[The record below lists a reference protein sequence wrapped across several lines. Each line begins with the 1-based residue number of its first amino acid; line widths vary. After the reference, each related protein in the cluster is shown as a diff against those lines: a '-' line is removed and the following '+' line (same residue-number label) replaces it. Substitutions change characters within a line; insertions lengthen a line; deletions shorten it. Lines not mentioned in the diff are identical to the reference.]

1 MAAPVLPLQQVKLPA
16 LPSTRLTPEQQYWKT
31 FKNPLL
37 IPSPANGPV
46 NLITQP
52 SAPSSASAFPS
63 LTQPPD
69 VFTVTT
75 GARVQ
80 IYSIRTRKL
89 LRTITRFDDTV
100 RGTDVRPDGRV
111 LVAGD
116 DTGAVQVF
124 DVASRAILKTWK
136 DHKQPVWV
144 TKFSPS
150 DPTCVMSASDDR
162 TVRLWDLPSQ
172 NSVKTFVGH
181 TDYVRS
187 GAFMPGSLASSNL
200 LASGSY
206 DRTVRLWD
214 PRVEG
219 RAAMTFKM
227 AAPIESVLPMP
238 TGTTVLAS
246 ADNRI
251 AVLDIVAGKPLHM
264 IQSHQ
269 KTVTALSLASNGERL
284 LSGALDGHMKVFE
297 TTGWNMVSGS
307 KYPSPILSLRAITS
321 GAAQED
327 KHIAVG
333 MQSGLLSIKTRL
345 SGQQK
350 IKERERRKEM
360 QALLEGKLEEHDRKM
375 AKKKKLRG
383 SGWEKRLRGRDFIG
397 EGVEI
402 TIDGQEGRK
411 RKKEQSWEV
420 DLRKAK
426 YSAALDQV
434 LSSRDKTAQLTLLT
448 ALRHRSALRASLQNR
463 DEVTLQ
469 PVLRWVHKNIT
480 EPRLVKLCVEV
491 AMNVLDIY
499 SANLGQS
506 AQIDKMVERLH
517 RRLREPLAVLRRLQ
531 PIPPVIFPALSAF
544 NDMKGIRIPAARA
557 GILLTLVQH
566 IAMDQDERPSLD
578 LKHIHI
584 LLLWRQTRILLLLHA
599 LRQSR
604 PLIHHKLRPNRLSL
618 LIHPPH
624 KPPLHRTPSPP
635 AMRTRKH
642 PQRRIPRP
650 RILQRNPPPH
660 RGRRIRIQKFRV
672 AVRRH
677 RAPDPGLLAD
687 HHALQHARVD
697 EPQRPSDVRVARRQR
712 DPAERRRQRVQR
724 VADLVDGLLLGFLE
738 RGAAGAC
745 VRRAK
750 RVRLEE
756 EAHLVA

>member
-124 DVASRAILKTWK
+124 DVNSRAILKTWK
-136 DHKQPVWV
+136 EHKQPAWV

-150 DPTCVMSASDDR
+150 DPTCVFSASDDR
-162 TVRLWDLPSQ
+162 TVRLWDLPSE
-172 NSVKTFVGH
+172 NSLKTFVGH

-187 GAFMPGSLASSNL
+187 GAFMPGSLASSNMIV
-200 LASGSY
+200 SGSY

-214 PRVEG
+214 PRVES
-219 RAAMTFKM
+219 RSVMTFKM
-227 AAPIESVLPMP
+227 GAPIESVLPMP

-246 ADNRI
+246 ADNKI
-251 AVLDIVAGKPLHM
+251 AVLDIVAGRPMHM

-269 KTVTALSLASNGERL
+269 KTVTSLALASNGERL

-297 TTGWNMVSGS
+297 TTGWNVVSGS
-307 KYPSPILSLRAITS
+307 KYPSPILSLRTITS

-350 IKERERRKEM
+350 IRDRERKKEM
-360 QALLEGKLEEHDRKM
+360 EALLEGKLEDHDRKV
-375 AKKKKLRG
+375 AKKNKLRG
-383 SGWEKRLRGRDFIG
+383 SGWEKRLRGRDFLG

-402 TIDGQEGRK
+402 IIDGQDRKKRK
-411 RKKEQSWEV
+411 REQGWES
-420 DLRKAK
+420 DIRKGK
-426 YSAALDQV
+426 YPSALDRV
-434 LSSRDKTAQLTLLT
+434 LESGDRTAQLTLIT

-463 DEVTLQ
+463 DEVSLQ
-469 PVLRWVHKNIT
+469 PILQWIHKNIA
-480 EPRLVKLCVEV
+480 EPRLVQLSVEV

-506 AQIDKMVERLH
+506 AQIDKMIERLH
-517 RRLREPLAVLRRLQ
+517 RRVRNEVEMAQQAYQTKGML
-531 PIPPVIFPALSAF
+531 
-544 NDMKGIRIPAARA
+544 DM
-557 GILLTLVQH
+557 
-566 IAMDQDERPSLD
+566 
-578 LKHIHI
+578 LK
-584 LLLWRQTRILLLLHA
+584 A
-599 LRQSR
+599 S
-604 PLIHHKLRPNRLSL
+604 
-618 LIHPPH
+618 
-624 KPPLHRTPSPP
+624 
-635 AMRTRKH
+635 
-642 PQRRIPRP
+642 
-650 RILQRNPPPH
+650 
-660 RGRRIRIQKFRV
+660 
-672 AVRRH
+672 
-677 RAPDPGLLAD
+677 
-687 HHALQHARVD
+687 
-697 EPQRPSDVRVARRQR
+697 
-712 DPAERRRQRVQR
+712 
-724 VADLVDGLLLGFLE
+724 
-738 RGAAGAC
+738 
-745 VRRAK
+745 
-750 RVRLEE
+750 
-756 EAHLVA
+756 

>member
-111 LVAGD
+111 VVTGD
-116 DTGAVQVF
+116 DTGTVQVF

-136 DHKQPVWV
+136 DHRQPVWL

-150 DPTCVMSASDDR
+150 DPTSVLSASDDR
-162 TVRLWDLPSQ
+162 TVRLWDLPSE
-172 NSVKTFVGH
+172 SAARTFLGH

-187 GAFMPGSLASSNL
+187 GAYMPGSLAASGL
-200 LASGSY
+200 VVSGSY

-214 PRVEG
+214 PRVEN
-219 RAAMTFKM
+219 RAVMTFKM
-227 AAPIESVLPMP
+227 AGPIESVLPMP
-238 TGTTVLAS
+238 TGTTLLAS
-246 ADNRI
+246 AENKI

-269 KTVTALSLASNGERL
+269 KTVTALALASNGERL

-297 TTGWNMVSGS
+297 TTGWNVVSGS
-307 KYPSPILSLRAITS
+307 KYPSPILSLQVITS
-321 GAAQED
+321 GVSRED

-350 IKERERRKEM
+350 IRERERRKEM
-360 QALLEGKLEEHDRKM
+360 QALLEGKLEEHDRKV
-375 AKKKKLRG
+375 AKQQKQRG

-402 TIDGQEGRK
+402 VIEGQDKKK
-411 RKKEQSWEV
+411 RKKEQTWEY
-420 DLRKAK
+420 DLRKAR

-434 LSSRDKTAQLTLLT
+434 LASSDKTAQLTLFT
-448 ALRHRSALRASLQNR
+448 ALRHRSALRAALQGR
-463 DEVTLQ
+463 DEETLQ
-469 PVLRWVHKNIT
+469 PVLQWVHKNIT
-480 EPRLVKLCVEV
+480 EPRLVTLCVEV

-499 SANLGQS
+499 SGNLGQS

-517 RRLREPLAVLRRLQ
+517 RRVREEVEMAHQACQTKGMLDMLQAV
-531 PIPPVIFPALSAF
+531 
-544 NDMKGIRIPAARA
+544 
-557 GILLTLVQH
+557 
-566 IAMDQDERPSLD
+566 
-578 LKHIHI
+578 
-584 LLLWRQTRILLLLHA
+584 
-599 LRQSR
+599 
-604 PLIHHKLRPNRLSL
+604 
-618 LIHPPH
+618 
-624 KPPLHRTPSPP
+624 
-635 AMRTRKH
+635 
-642 PQRRIPRP
+642 
-650 RILQRNPPPH
+650 
-660 RGRRIRIQKFRV
+660 
-672 AVRRH
+672 
-677 RAPDPGLLAD
+677 
-687 HHALQHARVD
+687 
-697 EPQRPSDVRVARRQR
+697 
-712 DPAERRRQRVQR
+712 
-724 VADLVDGLLLGFLE
+724 
-738 RGAAGAC
+738 
-745 VRRAK
+745 
-750 RVRLEE
+750 
-756 EAHLVA
+756 